1 MRACV
6 AILAV
11 GCVLLTAGCKNQ
23 RSTFYDISEISVFFE
38 VVTTPEKTVAN
49 ATFNVRGG
57 DVFLYLAG
65 SDEILVNEV
74 ALKRQEGEFYD
85 YYSAEIPADE
95 AYTFAFRRKD
105 AVYDSNVFAPLALE
119 ITEPLPEARISRAA
133 GFNVSWTGQA
143 NDKITVEVNGEGI
156 VPFSRAELDTGICVI
171 GPGAVEAVESAVS
184 AEIPA
189 VLAVTRSN
197 WSEAL
202 PAEMAGQVV
211 ARTRDEVPFVS
222 AP

>member
-1 MRACV
+1 MRACA

-49 ATFNVRGG
+49 ATFSVRGG
-57 DVFLYLAG
+57 DVFLFLAG
-65 SDEILVNEV
+65 SDEILVNGAPLV
-74 ALKRQEGEFYD
+74 RQEGEFYD
-85 YYSAEIPADE
+85 FYSAEIPADE
-95 AYTFAFRRKD
+95 AYTFTFRRKD

-119 ITEPLPEARISRAA
+119 VTEPAPDARLSRTA
-133 GFNVSWTGQA
+133 GFNVSWTGHQ
-143 NDKITVEVNGEGI
+143 NDKLTVEVNGEGI
-156 VPFSRAELDTGICVI
+156 VPFSRAELDTGSCVI
-171 GPGAVEAVESAVS
+171 GPGAVEATNPAAS

-211 ARTRDEVPFVS
+211 ARMRDEVPFVS
-222 AP
+222 VP